1 MVYGRESFDIGI
13 TGYVSEKS
21 ELKDVKELLIQY
33 VKENQRLESEL
44 RELRH
49 SKINIIHGINGYIE
63 LEDWDG
69 LKKYFYEIMEQT
81 RNVPDT
87 NLLTIERIQN
97 PSLKELLYCKFKNAL
112 ETGINI
118 KVMIDDI
125 LFIENNHISEN
136 DLCEVM
142 GEFLNNAIEAASQA
156 ISKKVSIYILNSKE
170 STRIIIENTFKE
182 KPSMS
187 FKKSIAAEAKH
198 GESDVQPV
206 GIILSKYPKV
216 LSNKFIQHQVFVQE
230 IQILN

>member
-69 LKKYFYEIMEQT
+69 LKKYFYEIMEQN

-87 NLLTIERIQN
+87 NLSTIERIQN

-156 ISKKVSIYILNSKE
+156 ISKKVSIYILNSEE

-187 FKKSIAAEAKH
+187 LKKSIAAEAKH

-230 IQILN
+230 IQILK